1 MQLGGHLDILG
12 KGIGQQVLVFLL
24 ERLAPHGIAGSSEI
38 ARLLDRDLPPDG
50 VAVTG
55 SRLIGKGILHGWDKA
70 VAHTDI
76 QSRIF
81 PHDGIKLG
89 IAADKFVIGQ
99 REGYELM
106 ARRGILVPRIYRPDT
121 HGEKVEV
128 LGTVHPVGT
137 DRKRRGGGKTEG
149 APVDTRKDYMGEIN
163 GELLLS
169 DGSAVTV
176 SMPSAECILGDK
188 LTAFAPHTTGVPF
201 GIDKELEI
209 IKQLFDVAALS
220 EKISNWE
227 AVVKT
232 YDKTVLN
239 EIGYRNIAIN
249 REDSLLDT
257 IQSCACIVGKGVY
270 DKEDFQ
276 LFLKG
281 IRSVGGHVLSM
292 NYNLSTATEQACRVM
307 HLASCLLT
315 KRIYAPIQ
323 SPERYLAENISMSR
337 YKKLSYMRS
346 QNANAFAHLVEALRN
361 LGEI

>member
-1 MQLGGHLDILG
+1 MISKSTYSTEHVNALRAKYQKDPS
-12 KGIGQQVLVFLL
+12 LL
-24 ERLAPHGIAGSSEI
+24 ERVLFAFGLLEALARVGLPFLFKGGTSLMLILEHPL
-38 ARLLDRDLPPDG
+38 RLSTDIDILVNPGENVDRYIQEAAKIFPFKYFEEKRR
-50 VAVTG
+50 TG
-55 SRLIGKGILHGWDKA
+55 SNNIEKRHFKFYYNSPLRNEEFYIILDIVYTENPYHLIEN
-70 VAHTDI
+70 
-76 QSRIF
+76 R
-81 PHDGIKLG
+81 
-89 IAADKFVIGQ
+89 
-99 REGYELM
+99 
-106 ARRGILVPRIYRPDT
+106 
-121 HGEKVEV
+121 
-128 LGTVHPVGT
+128 
-137 DRKRRGGGKTEG
+137 
-149 APVDTRKDYMGEIN
+149 EIN
-163 GELLLS
+163 SELLIFE
-169 DGSAVTV
+169 GSAVMV
-176 SMPSAECILGDK
+176 SLPSAECILGDK

-292 NYNLSTATEQACRVM
+292 SYNLSTATEQACRVM

>member
-1 MQLGGHLDILG
+1 MLILEHPLRLSTDIDILVKPGENVDRYIQEAAKIFPFKYFEEKRRTGSNSIEKRHFKFYYNSPLRNEEFYIILDI
-12 KGIGQQVLVFLL
+12 VYT
-24 ERLAPHGIAGSSEI
+24 ENPYH
-38 ARLLDRDLPPDG
+38 
-50 VAVTG
+50 
-55 SRLIGKGILHGWDKA
+55 LIEN
-70 VAHTDI
+70 
-76 QSRIF
+76 R
-81 PHDGIKLG
+81 
-89 IAADKFVIGQ
+89 
-99 REGYELM
+99 
-106 ARRGILVPRIYRPDT
+106 
-121 HGEKVEV
+121 
-128 LGTVHPVGT
+128 
-137 DRKRRGGGKTEG
+137 
-149 APVDTRKDYMGEIN
+149 EIN
-163 GELLLS
+163 SELLIFE
-169 DGSAVTV
+169 GSAVMV
-176 SMPSAECILGDK
+176 SLPSAECILGDK

-201 GIDKELEI
+201 SIDKELEI